1 MIPLLA
7 EGSISIIY
15 AKLGDLKII
24 PTKPTVIFPIR
35 YRYVTRLEWP
45 RAILHL
51 DMDAFFVNV
60 HILENPSDKGIPL
73 AVGGKPGQRG
83 VIASASYEARAKGV
97 RSAMASSK
105 ALKVCPE
112 IKFVSSIRPM
122 IGSCSAKVMEILAR
136 YGTLEKMSVD
146 EAFVDLSLQKNP
158 EALVK
163 TILKRIKLETKLP
176 SSAGLATSKLV
187 AKIASDFEKPEG
199 FTVVQPGTESKFLAP
214 LEIRKIYGIGPK
226 TASRLNSLGIEK
238 CSDIVS
244 IDIQKL
250 LPIFGQYSVNLKNK
264 AKGIDNRPVDPSP
277 WIAKQQGTETT
288 FESDIK
294 QAADVELA
302 LEELSKEVSESIEQ
316 MGRSARTI
324 TIKLRW
330 PDFTTI
336 TRQKTVPGE
345 IHKSEDIYKVAKAL
359 LYENWEPG
367 KPIRLLGISASR
379 LGVSDQQ
386 KLNLEFE

>member
-1 MIPLLA
+1 M
-7 EGSISIIY
+7 
-15 AKLGDLKII
+15 
-24 PTKPTVIFPIR
+24 
-35 YRYVTRLEWP
+35 TRLEWP

-60 HILENPSDKGIPL
+60 HILENPEDKGVPL

-97 RSAMASSK
+97 RSAMPSSK
-105 ALKVCPE
+105 ALKLCPE
-112 IKFVSSIRPM
+112 LKLVSSNRPM
-122 IGSCSAKVMEILAR
+122 IRSCSTQVMEILSR
-136 YGTLEKMSVD
+136 YGTLERMSVD

-163 TILKRIKLETKLP
+163 TILKRIKSKTGLP

-187 AKIASDFEKPEG
+187 SKIASDFEKPEG
-199 FTVVQPGTESKFLAP
+199 FTVVVPGTESKFLAP
-214 LEIRKIYGIGPK
+214 LEIRKMYGIGPK
-226 TASRLNSLGIEK
+226 TASLLNGIGIEK

-250 LPIFGQYSVNLKNK
+250 QPLFGQYSVNLKNK

-294 QAADVELA
+294 EAKEVELA
-302 LEELSKEVSESIEQ
+302 LQELSKEVSESIEQ
-316 MGRSARTI
+316 MGKSARTI
-324 TIKLRW
+324 TIKIRW
-330 PDFTTI
+330 SDFTTI

-345 IHKSEDIYKVAKAL
+345 IHKSEDIYKVAKSL

-367 KPIRLLGISASR
+367 KPIRLLGVSASR

>member
-1 MIPLLA
+1 M
-7 EGSISIIY
+7 E
-15 AKLGDLKII
+15 
-24 PTKPTVIFPIR
+24 
-35 YRYVTRLEWP
+35 RLEWP

-60 HILENPSDKGIPL
+60 HILEHPEDYGIPL

-83 VIASASYEARAKGV
+83 VIASASYEAREKGV
-97 RSAMASSK
+97 RSAMASSQ

-112 IKFVSSIRPM
+112 LKLVSSNRPKIR
-122 IGSCSAKVMEILAR
+122 SCSAKVMEILSR
-136 YGTLEKMSVD
+136 YGTLERMSVD

-158 EALVK
+158 QALIN

-176 SSAGLATSKLV
+176 ASAGLSTSKLV
-187 AKIASDFEKPEG
+187 AKIASDFDKPEG
-199 FTVVQPGTESKFLAP
+199 FTVVEPGKESKFLAP

-226 TASRLNSLGIEK
+226 TASLLNNLGIK
-238 CSDIVS
+238 TCSDIVS

-250 LPIFGQYSVNLKNK
+250 LPVFGQYSVNLKNK

-277 WIAKQQGTETT
+277 WIAKQQGTENT
-288 FESDIK
+288 FEKDISDS
-294 QAADVELA
+294 DTVESA
-302 LEELSKEVSESIEQ
+302 LLQLCEEVSESIDR

-330 PDFTTI
+330 PDFKTI

-345 IHKSEDIYKVAKAL
+345 IYKSKDIYKVAKIL
-359 LYENWEPG
+359 LHENWTPG
-367 KPIRLLGISASR
+367 TPIRLMGVSASR

-386 KLNLEFE
+386 KLQLEFE